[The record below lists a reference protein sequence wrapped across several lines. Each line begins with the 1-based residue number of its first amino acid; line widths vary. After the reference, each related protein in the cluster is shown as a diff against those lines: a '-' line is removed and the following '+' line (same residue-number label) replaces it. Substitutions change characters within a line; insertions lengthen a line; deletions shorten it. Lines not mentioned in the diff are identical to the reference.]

1 MSSTELREAV
11 FDWPRCARSLLTVRA
26 AISFDRAIDVPESR
40 SLSLMCSYLRSCL
53 GVHVSGMAG
62 AYPHRRL
69 R

>member
-1 MSSTELREAV
+1 
-11 FDWPRCARSLLTVRA
+11 
-26 AISFDRAIDVPESR
+26 VPESR